1 MEIGI
6 LSWFFTCI
14 HIICGGL
21 GLFLTAGEL
30 IQIIGQERRNWNVT
44 VSAEHSNAHPVC
56 RN

>member
-14 HIICGGL
+14 HIFCGGL

-30 IQIIGQERRNWNVT
+30 TVQERKNWNVT
-44 VSAEHSNAHPVC
+44 VSTEHSNAHPVC